1 MFTIGAS
8 VPNVEICL
16 LLFPFGKCL
25 LCTCRLKNIH
35 NLKVESYVLFSKNFL
50 GLQTQEAASQVKE
63 FHATYGKIQESGL
76 TEIILLIYFSVN

>member
-8 VPNVEICL
+8 APNVEICL
-16 LLFPFGKCL
+16 LLFPFGKYL
-25 LCTCRLKNIH
+25 LCTWRLKNIH

-63 FHATYGKIQESGL
+63 FCATYGKIQESGL